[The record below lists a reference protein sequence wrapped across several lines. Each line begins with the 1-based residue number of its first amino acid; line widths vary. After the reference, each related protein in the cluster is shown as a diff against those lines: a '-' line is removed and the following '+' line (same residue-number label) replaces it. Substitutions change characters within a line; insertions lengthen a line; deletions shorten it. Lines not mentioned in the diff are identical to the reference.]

1 MKSLSECGQQAKQRQ
16 RRWMQMAY
24 NINVQ
29 SRRMACSHALEINGI
44 DKPMEKLPCL
54 TDLQK
59 TCSHGVTQLCR
70 NQWYHAKT
78 CCSCAARLDY
88 IPTTMALKNAQAKM
102 IANQHCC
109 CTHQLGQQKAGLMQ
123 AHMEATQKTLN
134 QVQAD
139 QHNGFEMVS
148 VSMGSMTQAIQSLVG
163 DHKSNMKKVAEAM
176 QQLTCEVEILTWSHK
191 KQPAITNNNVPTA
204 VPSTSSNSTVPPL
217 APTSAMLRSNSTE
230 KCSSNPSDDGWL
242 HVAHCANGK

>member
-1 MKSLSECGQQAKQRQ
+1 MKSLPECGQQALQRQ
-16 RRWMQMAY
+16 RWNHMVF

-29 SRRMACSHALEINGI
+29 SRRRAYSCALEINGI

-102 IANQHCC
+102 TTNQNCC
-109 CTHQLGQQKAGLMQ
+109 CTHQLGQQQAGLMQ

-139 QHNGFEMVS
+139 QRNGFETVS
-148 VSMGSMTQAIQSLVG
+148 VSMRSMTQAIQSLVG
-163 DHKSNMKKVAEAM
+163 DHKSNMEKVAEAM
-176 QQLTCEVEILTWSHK
+176 QQLTCEVKILTQLRQ
-191 KQPAITNNNVPTA
+191 KQTAITNNNVPTA
-204 VPSTSSNSTVPPL
+204 VPSTSSNSTVPAS
-217 APTSAMLRSNSTE
+217 APTSAILKSNSTKNHSLNE
-230 KCSSNPSDDGWL
+230 SDDEWL
-242 HVAHCANGK
+242 DAI